1 MTRLLAPAMR
11 LMGWLKYPQ
20 KFALISAL
28 FTLPLALVMVLL
40 INEIDSKAE
49 IARSELV
56 GTSYLRP
63 LRVLMEKVPQHRKAA
78 YAYSLSLT
86 GRTIDDAQSARLLS
100 DLDARETELGAA
112 FEQLRRA
119 EQRDGARLETGE
131 QFKVLERTWQ
141 RIKTTGRSLD
151 PATVDELHTDMIDTI
166 RDLMDQVG
174 NTSNL
179 ILDPQLDT
187 YFLMDAVLLKLPE
200 TQELLARAEF
210 LTERLRNQPIT
221 PGNDRAELEALRVR
235 LEDSAVAL
243 QRGMDVAFK
252 AQSARPL
259 ERELRLP
266 FDNATDTLKTYVKA
280 IQPRNGGRGQQPSDQ
295 EKSASNATALAASFN
310 MWDRTVSELDL
321 LLGAR
326 IDGLES
332 RKQMVQLFC
341 LALLLLVMYLLTAF
355 YRSVRQTVGALDQ
368 AAQRLAS
375 GDMTRLVTLDT
386 RDELAQVVQ
395 SFNSVATQLRT
406 EWAQAREER
415 ARAAEAEEQYRAI
428 FENSVAGIFQ
438 TGPDGRFLSANPAL
452 ARIFGYRTPEELLAD
467 NSDVARRLYVD
478 PLRRNELILLIDE
491 FGSVQNFES
500 QIYRRDGMVIW
511 ISENTRAVNDA
522 RGHLIYYEGSLQ
534 DITARKHAEDQNR
547 LLAHAIKSTSEC
559 VSITDMEDR
568 IMYVNDAF
576 LETYGF
582 TEDEVMGKKIDLIRS
597 PNNPLSQTTQI
608 YPATLNGGWQGE
620 LLNRRKDGSEFP
632 IFLSTSLLR
641 NEHREPVALIGVATD
656 ITERKRAQEELERA
670 KEAAEAANRSK
681 SAFLANMSHELR
693 TPLNAIIGYSE
704 MLQEEAQDM
713 GQDDF
718 VPDLQKIHTAGK
730 HLLALINDILD
741 LSKIEAG
748 KMDLYLE
755 SFDVGTLVDDVVAT
769 VKPLVQ
775 TRSNTLVINAQP
787 DIGTMRA
794 DLTKVR
800 QSLFNLLS
808 NASKFTE
815 NGRITLD
822 VFTQEHPNP
831 AIDDPPFTTINFRV
845 SDTGI
850 GMTPEQLGKLFQPFT
865 QADSSTTRKYGGTG
879 LGLAIT
885 RRFCQMMDGDITV
898 ESTPGQGT
906 TFTITLPRVVM
917 TPAEQ
922 TGSGDGDGSQNAA
935 TFSTVLL
942 IDDDRI
948 MADLIRRT
956 LEKERF
962 NVVVAAGGEEGLQIA
977 RTLRPDAI
985 LLDVLM
991 PRLDGWSVLTAL
1003 KSDPMLADIPV
1014 IMLTIVDEKGMGF
1027 ALGASDY
1034 LTKPIDRERLVTMLN
1049 KYRRSDKLASVMVIE
1064 DDPMTRQMMRRA
1076 LEKEGWMVQEASNGR
1091 LALERMGEL
1100 QPDLIL
1106 LDLMM
1111 PEMDGFGFISE
1122 LNKHPDW
1129 SNIPIIIVTA
1139 KDITQDDRLRLNGHV
1154 ERILQKGAYSRNR
1167 LLDEVRGLVLSYTR
1181 RRQPAETES

>member
-11 LMGWLKYPQ
+11 LMGRLKYPQ
-20 KFALISAL
+20 KFALISVL
-28 FTLPLALVMVLL
+28 FTLPLALVMALL
-40 INEIDSKAE
+40 LGEIDSKAKV
-49 IARSELV
+49 ARSELI

-63 LRVLMEKVPQHRKAA
+63 LRALMEQIPQHRKASYA
-78 YAYSLSLT
+78 YALSLS
-86 GRTIDDAQSARLLS
+86 GRTIDSDEAAKRLS
-100 DLDARETELGAA
+100 ELDAREAA
-112 FEQLRRA
+112 LETTFAQLRQA
-119 EQRDGARLETGE
+119 QQRDGVQLQTRA
-131 QFKVLERTWQ
+131 QFDILDRTWE
-141 RIKTTGRSLD
+141 RLRTTGRSLD
-151 PATVDELHTDMIDTI
+151 PTTVDELHTDMIDSI
-166 RDLMDQVG
+166 HDLMNQVG
-174 NTSNL
+174 NTSQL

-187 YFLMDAVLLKLPE
+187 YYLMDAVLLKLPE
-200 TQELLARAEF
+200 TQELLARAQF
-210 LTERLRNQPIT
+210 LTERQSFT
-221 PGNDRAELEALRVR
+221 PTTDRVELDALQVR
-235 LEDSAVAL
+235 LENNVASI
-243 QRGMDVAFK
+243 QRGMGVAFGT
-252 AQSARPL
+252 QSARPL

-266 FDNATDTLKTYVKA
+266 FDNAVESLQAYIKT
-280 IQPRNGGRGQQPSDQ
+280 IQPRVGGRGREPSQ
-295 EKSASNATALAASFN
+295 EEKTASNATALAASFN
-310 MWDRTVSELDL
+310 LWDRTVSELDL

-326 IDGLES
+326 IDALES
-332 RKQMVQLFC
+332 RRHMVHFIC
-341 LALLLLVMYLLTAF
+341 VALLLVVIYLLAAF
-355 YRSVRQTVGALDQ
+355 YRSVQQTVGALDQ

-375 GDMTRLVTLDT
+375 GDMTRVVTLDT

-452 ARIFGYRTPEELLAD
+452 ARVLGYSSPAQLLAD
-467 NSDVARRLYVD
+467 SSDLARRLYVD

-500 QIYRRDGMVIW
+500 QVYRRDGTVIW
-511 ISENTRAVNDA
+511 ISENTRAVSDA
-522 RGHLIYYEGSLQ
+522 RGQLSYYEGSLQ
-534 DITARKHAEDQNR
+534 DITGRKHAEDQNR
-547 LLAHAIKSTSEC
+547 LLAHAIKSTGEC

-568 IMYVNDAF
+568 ILYVNDAF
-576 LETYGF
+576 LETYGYV
-582 TEDEVMGKKIDLIRS
+582 EAEVLGKKIDIIRS
-597 PNNPLSQTTQI
+597 PNTPLSQAAQI

-620 LLNRRKDGSEFP
+620 LLNRRKDGSDFP

-641 NEHREPVALIGVATD
+641 DEHRQPIALIGVATD
-656 ITERKRAQEELERA
+656 ITDRKRAQEELERA

-704 MLQEEAQDM
+704 MLQEEAQDL

-755 SFDVGTLVDDVVAT
+755 SFDVGTLIDDVVAT

-775 TRSNTLVINAQP
+775 TRGNTLEINAPP

-815 NGRITLD
+815 QGRITLD
-822 VFTQEHPNP
+822 VFIHEHPAP
-831 AIDDPPFTTINFRV
+831 AIDDPPFTTVNFRV

-850 GMTPEQLGKLFQPFT
+850 GMTAEQLAKLFQPFT

-898 ESTPGQGT
+898 ESAPGQGT
-906 TFTITLPRVVM
+906 TFMITLPRVVM

-922 TGSGDGDGSQNAA
+922 ANGNDSGGGQGSSSL
-935 TFSTVLL
+935 STVLL

-1003 KSDPMLADIPV
+1003 KADPLLAEIPV

-1076 LEKEGWMVQEASNGR
+1076 LEKEGWLVQEASNGR
-1091 LALERMGEL
+1091 LALERMGEI

-1111 PEMDGFGFISE
+1111 PEMDGFGFIGE

-1167 LLDEVRGLVLSYTR
+1167 LLDEVRGLVLTYTR
-1181 RRQPAETES
+1181 RRQPAEAE

>member
-11 LMGWLKYPQ
+11 LMGLLKYPQ
-20 KFALISAL
+20 KFALISVL
-28 FTLPLALVMVLL
+28 FTLPLALVMALL
-40 INEIDSKAE
+40 IGEINSRAE
-49 IARSELV
+49 VARSELL

-63 LRVLMEKVPQHRKAA
+63 LRALMEQVPQHRRASYA
-78 YAYSLSLT
+78 YALSLT
-86 GRTIDDAQSARLLS
+86 GRTIDSEESAKLLRE
-100 DLDARETELGAA
+100 LDTRQTALEAT
-112 FEQLRRA
+112 FDQLRQA
-119 EQRDGARLETGE
+119 QLRDGRRLETGE
-131 QFKVLERTWQ
+131 LFTILDRTWQ
-141 RIKTTGRSLD
+141 RLRDTGRSLD
-151 PATVDELHTDMIDTI
+151 PTTVDELHTDMIDSI
-166 RDLMDQVG
+166 HDLMDQVG
-174 NTSNL
+174 NSSEL

-187 YFLMDAVLLKLPE
+187 YYLMDAVLLKLPE
-200 TQELLARAEF
+200 TQELLARAQF
-210 LTERLRNQPIT
+210 LTERLQNGSLT
-221 PGNDRAELEALRVR
+221 PANDRVELDSLRVR
-235 LEDSAVAL
+235 LENNVASV
-243 QRGMDVAFK
+243 QRGMGVAFK
-252 AQSARPL
+252 TESARPL

-266 FDNATDTLKTYVKA
+266 FDNTVEALNTYIKT
-280 IQPRNGGRGQQPSDQ
+280 IQPRNGGRGRQPSEAD
-295 EKSASNATALAASFN
+295 KAASNATALAASFN
-310 MWDRTVSELDL
+310 LWDRTVSELDL

-326 IDGLES
+326 IDALES
-332 RKQMVQLFC
+332 RRHMVHLFC
-341 LALLLLVMYLLTAF
+341 VALLLLVIYLLAAF
-355 YRSVRQTVGALDQ
+355 YRGVQQTVAVLDQ
-368 AAQRLAS
+368 TAQRLAS

-386 RDELAQVVQ
+386 RDELAQVVR

-438 TGPDGRFLSANPAL
+438 TGPDGRFLSANPAM
-452 ARIFGYRTPEELLAD
+452 ARIFGYGSPAQLLAD
-467 NSDVARRLYVD
+467 SSDLARRMYVD

-500 QIYRRDGMVIW
+500 QVYRRDGTVIW
-511 ISENTRAVNDA
+511 ISENTRAVSDA
-522 RGHLIYYEGSLQ
+522 RGQLAYYEGSLQ
-534 DITARKHAEDQNR
+534 DITGRKHAEDQNR
-547 LLAHAIKSTSEC
+547 LLAHAIKSTGEC

-568 IMYVNDAF
+568 ILYVNDAF
-576 LETYGF
+576 LETYGY
-582 TEDEVMGKKIDLIRS
+582 TEAEVLGKKIDMIRS
-597 PNNPLSQTTQI
+597 ASNALAQTALI
-608 YPATLNGGWQGE
+608 YPSTLNGGWQGE

-641 NEHREPVALIGVATD
+641 DEHREPIALIGVATD

-704 MLQEEAQDM
+704 MLQEEAQDL

-755 SFDVGTLVDDVVAT
+755 SFDVGTLIDDVVAT

-775 TRSNTLVINAQP
+775 ARGNTLEIKAP
-787 DIGTMRA
+787 AEIGTMRA

-815 NGRITLD
+815 QGRITLD
-822 VFTQEHPNP
+822 VFLREHPAP
-831 AIDDPPFTTINFRV
+831 AIDDPPFTTVNFRV

-850 GMTPEQLGKLFQPFT
+850 GMTSEQLAKLFQPFT

-898 ESTPGQGT
+898 ESAPGQGT
-906 TFTITLPRVVM
+906 TFVITLPRVVM
-917 TPAEQ
+917 TQAEQ
-922 TGSGDGDGSQNAA
+922 TSSGDNGGAQGSPSL
-935 TFSTVLL
+935 STVLL

-962 NVVVAAGGEEGLQIA
+962 NVVVASGGEEGMQIA

-1003 KSDPMLADIPV
+1003 KADPLLAEIPV

-1049 KYRRSDKLASVMVIE
+1049 KYRRNDRLASVMVIE

-1076 LEKEGWMVQEASNGR
+1076 LEKEGWLVQEASNGR
-1091 LALERMGEL
+1091 LALERMGKI

-1167 LLDEVRGLVLSYTR
+1167 LLDEVRGLVLTYTR
-1181 RRQPAETES
+1181 RRQPAEAE